1 MARVDIVIPEPTPVY
16 TQDNQRQVAQSL
28 QTLKDKL
35 NTSYQQEL
43 KNEQD
48 AFNYFY
54 HDHTLQKS
62 RIQTNRHKCRQQHL
76 HVLLM

>member
-16 TQDNQRQVAQSL
+16 TEDNQRQVAQSL

-48 AFNYFY
+48 AFNYFLSWPY
-54 HDHTLQKS
+54 NTK
-62 RIQTNRHKCRQQHL
+62 IT
-76 HVLLM
+76 VLI

>member
-16 TQDNQRQVAQSL
+16 TEDNQRQVAQSL

-48 AFNYFY
+48 AFQYFL
-54 HDHTLQKS
+54 T
-62 RIQTNRHKCRQQHL
+62 
-76 HVLLM
+76 

>member
-1 MARVDIVIPEPTPVY
+1 MARVDIVIPEPTPEY
-16 TQDNQRQVAQSL
+16 TQENQRQVSQSL

-48 AFNYFY
+48 TFNYF
-54 HDHTLQKS
+54 LS
-62 RIQTNRHKCRQQHL
+62 
-76 HVLLM
+76 

>member
-16 TQDNQRQVAQSL
+16 TEDNQRQVSQSL

-48 AFNYFY
+48 AFSWF
-54 HDHTLQKS
+54 L
-62 RIQTNRHKCRQQHL
+62 
-76 HVLLM
+76 V

>member
-1 MARVDIVIPEPTPVY
+1 MARINIIIPEPTPQY
-16 TQDNQRQVAQSL
+16 TEENQRQIAQSL

-48 AFNYFY
+48 TFTWF
-54 HDHTLQKS
+54 LS
-62 RIQTNRHKCRQQHL
+62 
-76 HVLLM
+76 

>member
-1 MARVDIVIPEPTPVY
+1 MARVDIVIPEPTPEY
-16 TQDNQRQVAQSL
+16 TEENQRQVAQSL

-48 AFNYFY
+48 TFNYF
-54 HDHTLQKS
+54 LS
-62 RIQTNRHKCRQQHL
+62 
-76 HVLLM
+76 

>member
-1 MARVDIVIPEPTPVY
+1 MARVDIVIPEPTPTY

-48 AFNYFY
+48 TFSWF
-54 HDHTLQKS
+54 
-62 RIQTNRHKCRQQHL
+62 I
-76 HVLLM
+76 V